1 MQRQDLPRV
10 LAAQGVSNFG
20 TLLSRLAIPFLAAL
34 QLQATPLQRA
44 ALLADGLRCAVL
56 AVLAVLAALALAA
69 WAGVVTVPLLV
80 LAAAVSGLCTVAF
93 ELARSA
99 WTAQRVVNA
108 DLTRRLKR
116 RQKQLKRLVLSP
128 AQRSS
133 PST

>member
-1 MQRQDLPRV
+1 MQRQDFPRV

-56 AVLAVLAALALAA
+56 A
-69 WAGVVTVPLLV
+69 
-80 LAAAVSGLCTVAF
+80 AAVSGLCTVAF
-93 ELARSA
+93 ELARSV

-108 DLTRRLKR
+108 DLPRRLKR
-116 RQKQLKRLVLSP
+116 RLKQLKRLVLSP

>member
-56 AVLAVLAALALAA
+56 AVLAALALAA

-93 ELARSA
+93 ELARSV

-108 DLTRRLKR
+108 DLPRRLER
-116 RQKQLKRLVLSP
+116 RLKQLKRLFLSP

>member
-44 ALLADGLRCAVL
+44 ALLADGLRC
-56 AVLAVLAALALAA
+56 AVLAALALAA

-116 RQKQLKRLVLSP
+116 RLKQLKRLFLSP

>member
-56 AVLAVLAALALAA
+56 AALALAA

-108 DLTRRLKR
+108 DLPRRLKR
-116 RQKQLKRLVLSP
+116 LFKRPLKQLKRLFLNP
-128 AQRSS
+128 AQRCS
-133 PST
+133 PSM